1 MVRNFPKCSYN
12 LLLFFFPVGD
22 QSLCEKR
29 NWSSPARNAI
39 IQIFKSLILAQNKS
53 QLSCTNSAGCLA
65 TDALLGASLNS
76 LWESLLPP
84 NFFNKVSGVHFE
96 KVSSLIPSFLL
107 YNPILIS

>member
-1 MVRNFPKCSYN
+1 MPV
-12 LLLFFFPVGD
+12 LL
-22 QSLCEKR
+22 Q
-29 NWSSPARNAI
+29 N
-39 IQIFKSLILAQNKS
+39 IQLILSYSYFPRDIWWEISQISQIS

-65 TDALLGASLNS
+65 TDALLGASVNS